1 MKNKE
6 TKNIS
11 IGFGIATNERDF
23 AAMTISAIRND
34 ERKSLFDMF
43 SSRLD
48 AIACK
53 AIKEKMAYDQIHQL
67 LIGESEHFSN
77 LAAELDHV

>member
-1 MKNKE
+1 
-6 TKNIS
+6 
-11 IGFGIATNERDF
+11 
-23 AAMTISAIRND
+23 
-34 ERKSLFDMF
+34 MF